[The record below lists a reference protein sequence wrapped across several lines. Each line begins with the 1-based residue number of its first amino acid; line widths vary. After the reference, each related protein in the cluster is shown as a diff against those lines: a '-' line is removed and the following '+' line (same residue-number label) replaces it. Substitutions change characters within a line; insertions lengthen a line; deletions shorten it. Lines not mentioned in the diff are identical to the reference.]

1 MEMSRDQLGQEL
13 GVSLK
18 QIQKYESGKNRMNAP
33 RLYDNRL
40 DISLDSPDARARPPR
55 NGPAGATSVTTV
67 PGQRPEESTSAMVS
81 SAIRFCSSL

>member
-18 QIQKYESGKNRMNAP
+18 QIQKYESGKNRMSAP

-55 NGPAGATSVTTV
+55 TV
-67 PGQRPEESTSAMVS
+67 RQVPPR
-81 SAIRFCSSL
+81 